1 MATLGNIRNRSGLL
15 LAVIGI
21 AMLAFIGTDFMS
33 SLGSGGGN
41 SSFVGEVLGEDIL
54 RQAYEV
60 KVEEG
65 INNWKTQN
73 PKSILNQTITSQLRA
88 QIWDQY
94 VRELIMNNE
103 FETIG
108 IDVSDDEF
116 FELLQGVNVHP
127 EISKI
132 PSFQDP
138 ATGQFD
144 RTKVLGYLKQIDQDP
159 TGEAKTKWIGF
170 QNTWLG

>member
-1 MATLGNIRNRSGLL
+1 MATLAKIRNRSGLL
-15 LAVIGI
+15 LTVIGV
-21 AMLAFIGTDFMS
+21 AMLAFILGDFMS
-33 SLGSGGGN
+33 SLGSGGGA
-41 SSFVGEVLGEDIL
+41 SIYVGEVLGEDVM

-65 INNWKTQN
+65 IENWKSQN
-73 PKSILNQTITSQLRA
+73 QQGVLNQTTTAQIRS

-94 VRELIMNNE
+94 VRDLIMNNE
-103 FETIG
+103 FGKLG

-116 FELLQGVNVHP
+116 FELLQGLNVHP
-127 EISKI
+127 EISKV
-132 PSFQDP
+132 PAFQDQ

-159 TGEAKTKWIGF
+159 TGEARTR
-170 QNTWLG
+170 